1 MDTEI
6 NLRAADRDVLIGII
20 VRQQAII
27 ERLEKRIAQLEGQ
40 AKPQSSRRMP
50 GLKPKADREPARPK
64 EPRKPRFHGFARA
77 RMTPT
82 HRVEHVVEQCPDCGT
97 HLSGGWAQRT
107 REVIDL
113 PQVPAQVTE
122 HVYLARTCPQCRR
135 CCVPKAQLD
144 GVVMGKQRLGV
155 NVISLIAALREEARL
170 PLRTI
175 QWYLDT
181 VHGLRLS
188 LGAIV
193 NATRTVAGKAQT
205 ELAGILERVRGSP
218 VVHADETGWREDGH
232 NGYVCEPLTNHFQHL
247 RPAVLPAAWSGQGRG
262 RRSPGQGVCWR
273 AGQRLL
279 CRLPPLRRSQATLL
293 GSPAAGHPRPACP
306 LP

>member
-6 NLRAADRDVLIGII
+6 NLRTAGWDVLISII
-20 VRQQAII
+20 VHQQAII
-27 ERLEKRIAQLEGQ
+27 ERLEQRIAQLEGQ
-40 AKPQSSRRMP
+40 AKPSGSRRMP

-64 EPRKPRFHGFARA
+64 GPRKTRPHGLARS

-97 HLSGGWAQRT
+97 HLSGGWAQLT

-122 HVYLARTCPQCRR
+122 HVYLARTGPQCRR

-155 NVISLIAALREEARL
+155 NIISLIAALREKARL

-175 QWYLDT
+175 QCYLDT

-193 NATRTVAGKAQT
+193 NATRKVADQAQGVM
-205 ELAGILERVRGSP
+205 ASILERIRGSP
-218 VVHADETGWREDGH
+218 VVHADETGWREEGH
-232 NGYVCEPLTNHFQHL
+232 NGYVCNTLTNHLQYP
-247 RPAVLPAAWSGQGRG
+247 RPAVSR
-262 RRSPGQGVCWR
+262 
-273 AGQRLL
+273 
-279 CRLPPLRRSQATLL
+279 
-293 GSPAAGHPRPACP
+293 AAGLCAAHVRWGSNPTGPQVSWPDVIRIQFDRSSRVPIR
-306 LP
+306 